1 MMNYERKHAWQEK
14 LRTGQIHSAQQVKMW
29 VLPHGVICEMVQ
41 VGGLPILRNGKYDSM
56 NTVLARLLADAGIM
70 GTVILYS
77 TATIPQNLSRWLTHW
92 LSNDP
97 SEDDPWLRSMT
108 VTTMGQR
115 PTKPLPFQVNVI
127 EPAILEAGEV
137 FEAIK
142 HRSRDFSIS
151 QFLIEAND
159 VTYRLEPVRRMDARI
174 IDCTEFGYVLRTQG
188 NHTFLASM
196 LSRRVQGQL
205 AHYKVSPADL
215 VGTDVKVEYTM
226 FTEGNRLCNF
236 KSPVVYRSKALDALG
251 DQNVPTYD
259 GPYPFK
265 SQASANRALLT
276 VTRCKRAAITRTDGE
291 IYGKDTE
298 SDAKL
303 FSFRRGVKPGLY
315 AATFEKGDDVEF
327 WQFDSDF
334 AVDAID
340 PEALVSVITDQ
351 IFYATGMSLLEIF
364 LMYDARL
371 PSQSVKT

>member
-1 MMNYERKHAWQEK
+1 MMNYERKHAWQEQ
-14 LRTGQIHSAQQVKMW
+14 LRTGAIRPDQQVKMW

-41 VGGLPILRNGKYDSM
+41 VGGMPILRNGKYDSM
-56 NTVLARLLADAGIM
+56 NTVLARLLYEAGIM

-97 SEDDPWLRSMT
+97 TDDDPRLRSIT

-127 EPAILEAGEV
+127 EPALLEAGEV

-142 HRSRDFSIS
+142 HKSRDVSIS
-151 QFLIEAND
+151 QFLVEAEG

-174 IDCTEFGYVLRTQG
+174 IDCTEYGYVLRTQG
-188 NHTFLASM
+188 NQTFLASM
-196 LSRRVQGQL
+196 LSRRVQAQL
-205 AHYKVSPADL
+205 AHYGVRPADL

-226 FTEGNRLCNF
+226 YTEGNRLCNF

-251 DQNVPTYD
+251 DSAVPTYD

-265 SQASANRALLT
+265 SQAAANRALLT
-276 VTRCKRAAITRTDGE
+276 VTRCKRATISKGEGE

-303 FSFRRGVKPGLY
+303 FSFRRGVKSGMY
-315 AATFEKGDDVEF
+315 AGTFEKGGVIEN
-327 WQFDSDF
+327 WHFDSDF
-334 AVDAID
+334 TVDAID
-340 PEALVSVITDQ
+340 PEALVTVISDQ
-351 IFYATGMSLLEIF
+351 IFYATGMSLLRID
-364 LMYDARL
+364 LHYGADS
-371 PSQSVKT
+371 PSQSVEM